1 MNSLRNVLETGRL
14 VVVTGSGGVGKTTMS
29 AALGAF
35 AASQYNRR
43 VLVLTVDPARRLA
56 DALGLESFGNAVVEI
71 ESSALVRNGV
81 SPAGRMFAAMIDTK
95 ASWDELITRCAPNAE
110 VRDKVLSN
118 KLYRNLTERFV
129 NSHDYIA
136 MERLFEAQQSNDYD
150 LVIVDTPPSRNALDV
165 LDAPRRMKEFF
176 ASRLLKLLT
185 SQAQSRLFSLAS
197 KPFFLVADR
206 ILGARFLSDI
216 TEFFTLFRT
225 MEDGFVK
232 RANEVEAVLKQQDTS
247 FMVVTTLESGPLH
260 EAEFLIDALRERGFS
275 LNTVIANRVTP
286 QELVS
291 QAQAAL
297 IKLEASIQDPP
308 FVQAVVQ
315 ATEGVEPT
323 SDQISRVV
331 STIAR
336 KSAEAVRKGQ
346 AEQTTLEDL
355 RARSKDA
362 QAELCIC
369 AISGADIAR
378 ATALVALGESV
389 HPA

>member
-1 MNSLRNVLETGRL
+1 
-14 VVVTGSGGVGKTTMS
+14 
-29 AALGAF
+29 
-35 AASQYNRR
+35 

-71 ESSALVRNGV
+71 ESSALARNGV
-81 SPAGRMFAAMIDTK
+81 PPAGRMFAAMIDTK

-185 SQAQSRLFSLAS
+185 SQAQSRLFSLAA

-247 FMVVTTLESGPLH
+247 FMVVTTLESAPLH

-297 IKLEASIQDPP
+297 NKLEASIQDSS
-308 FVQAVVQ
+308 FVQAVVK
-315 ATEGVEPT
+315 ATEAVEPT
-323 SDQISRVV
+323 AGQISRVV

-336 KSAEAVRKGQ
+336 KSAEAVRRGE
-346 AEQTTLEDL
+346 AEQSTLDAL
-355 RARSKDA
+355 RKRSA
-362 QAELCIC
+362 GSQAELFIC
-369 AISGADIAR
+369 AISGAEIAR

-389 HPA
+389 RPA

>member
-1 MNSLRNVLETGRL
+1 MNTLRNVLENGRL

-29 AALGAF
+29 AALGAY

-81 SPAGRMFAAMIDTK
+81 PPAGRMFAAMIDTK
-95 ASWDELITRCAPNAE
+95 ASWDELIARCAPNAD

-136 MERLFEAQQSNDYD
+136 MERLFEAQQSNAYD

-185 SQAQSRLFSLAS
+185 SQAQSRLFSLAA
-197 KPFFLVADR
+197 KPFFIVADR

-247 FMVVTTLESGPLH
+247 FMVVTTLESAPLH

-297 IKLEASIQDPP
+297 NRLEASIQEPS

-315 ATEGVEPT
+315 ATEGAEPT
-323 SDQISRVV
+323 ADQISRVV

-336 KSAEAVRKGQ
+336 KSADAVRKGQ
-346 AEQTTLEDL
+346 AELSTLETL
-355 RARSKDA
+355 RNRSAGA
-362 QAELCIC
+362 QAELCMC
-369 AISGADIAR
+369 AISGAEIAR

-389 HPA
+389 RPA

>member
-1 MNSLRNVLETGRL
+1 
-14 VVVTGSGGVGKTTMS
+14 
-29 AALGAF
+29 
-35 AASQYNRR
+35 
-43 VLVLTVDPARRLA
+43 
-56 DALGLESFGNAVVEI
+56 
-71 ESSALVRNGV
+71 
-81 SPAGRMFAAMIDTK
+81 MFAAMIDTK

-185 SQAQSRLFSLAS
+185 SQAQSRLFSLAA

-247 FMVVTTLESGPLH
+247 FMVVTTLESAPLH

-297 IKLEASIQDPP
+297 NKLEASIQDPS
-308 FVQAVVQ
+308 FVQAVVK
-315 ATEGVEPT
+315 ATEAVEPT
-323 SDQISRVV
+323 AGQISRVV

-336 KSAEAVRKGQ
+336 KSAEAVRRGE
-346 AEQTTLEDL
+346 AEQSTLDAL
-355 RARSKDA
+355 RKRSA
-362 QAELCIC
+362 GSQAELCIC
-369 AISGADIAR
+369 AISGAEITR

-389 HPA
+389 RPA

>member
-1 MNSLRNVLETGRL
+1 MNSLRNVLESGRL

-29 AALGAF
+29 AALGAY

-71 ESSALVRNGV
+71 ESSALMRNGV
-81 SPAGRMFAAMIDTK
+81 PPAGRMFAAMIDTK

-225 MEDGFVK
+225 MEDGFVE

-297 IKLEASIQDPP
+297 IKLEASIQDPS

>member
-1 MNSLRNVLETGRL
+1 MNTLRNVLENGRL

-29 AALGAF
+29 AALGAY

-71 ESSALVRNGV
+71 ESSALARNGV
-81 SPAGRMFAAMIDTK
+81 PPAGRMFAAMIDTK
-95 ASWDELITRCAPNAE
+95 ASWDELITRCAPNAD

-136 MERLFEAQQSNDYD
+136 MERLFEAQQSNAYD

-185 SQAQSRLFSLAS
+185 SQAQSRLFSLAA

-247 FMVVTTLESGPLH
+247 FMVVTTLESAPLH
-260 EAEFLIDALRERGFS
+260 EAEFLIDALRQRGFS

-297 IKLEASIQDPP
+297 NRLEASIQDPS

-315 ATEGVEPT
+315 ATEGAEPT
-323 SDQISRVV
+323 ADQISRVV

-336 KSAEAVRKGQ
+336 KSADAVRKGQ
-346 AEQTTLEDL
+346 AELSTLETL
-355 RARSKDA
+355 RNRSAGA
-362 QAELCIC
+362 QAELCMC
-369 AISGADIAR
+369 AISGAEIAR

-389 HPA
+389 RPA

>member
-1 MNSLRNVLETGRL
+1 MNSLRSVLESGRL
-14 VVVTGSGGVGKTTMS
+14 LVVTGSGGVGKTTMS
-29 AALGAF
+29 AALGAY
-35 AASQYNRR
+35 AASNYNRR

-71 ESSALVRNGV
+71 ESAALARNGV
-81 SPAGRMFAAMIDTK
+81 PPAGRMFAAMIDTK
-95 ASWDELITRCAPNAE
+95 ASWDELITRCAPNDD

-185 SQAQSRLFSLAS
+185 SQAQSRLFSLAA

-232 RANEVEAVLKQQDTS
+232 RANEVEAVLKHQDTS
-247 FMVVTTLESGPLH
+247 FMVVTTLESAPLH
-260 EAEFLIDALRERGFS
+260 EAEFLIDALRQRGFS

-286 QELVS
+286 QELVL

-297 IKLEASIQDPP
+297 NKLEASIQDPS
-308 FVQAVVQ
+308 FVQAVVK
-315 ATEGVEPT
+315 ATEAVEPT
-323 SDQISRVV
+323 AGQISRVI

-336 KSAEAVRKGQ
+336 KSAEAVRKG
-346 AEQTTLEDL
+346 ESELSTLEAL
-355 RARSKDA
+355 RSRSTDS

-369 AISGADIAR
+369 AISGAEITR

-389 HPA
+389 RPA

>member
-1 MNSLRNVLETGRL
+1 MNTLRNVLENGRL

-29 AALGAF
+29 AALGAY

-81 SPAGRMFAAMIDTK
+81 PPAGRMFAAMIDTK
-95 ASWDELITRCAPNAE
+95 ASWDELITRCAPNAD

-185 SQAQSRLFSLAS
+185 SQAQSRLFSLAA

-232 RANEVEAVLKQQDTS
+232 RANEVEAVLKQHDTS
-247 FMVVTTLESGPLH
+247 FMVVTTLESAPLH
-260 EAEFLIDALRERGFS
+260 EAEFLIDALRQRGFL

-297 IKLEASIQDPP
+297 NKLEASIQDHS
-308 FVQAVVQ
+308 FVQAVVKS
-315 ATEGVEPT
+315 TEAVEPT
-323 SDQISRVV
+323 AGQISRVV

-336 KSAEAVRKGQ
+336 KSAEAVRKGE
-346 AEQTTLEDL
+346 AERSTLEAL
-355 RARSKDA
+355 RKRSA
-362 QAELCIC
+362 GSQAELCIC
-369 AISGADIAR
+369 AISGAEIAR

>member
-1 MNSLRNVLETGRL
+1 M
-14 VVVTGSGGVGKTTMS
+14 
-29 AALGAF
+29 
-35 AASQYNRR
+35 
-43 VLVLTVDPARRLA
+43 
-56 DALGLESFGNAVVEI
+56 
-71 ESSALVRNGV
+71 RNGV
-81 SPAGRMFAAMIDTK
+81 PPAGRMFAAMIDTK

-297 IKLEASIQDPP
+297 IKLEASIQDPS

-323 SDQISRVV
+323 ADQISRVV

-346 AEQTTLEDL
+346 AELATLETL
-355 RARSKDA
+355 RKRSTDA

>member
-1 MNSLRNVLETGRL
+1 MSSLRNVLEHGRL

-29 AALGAF
+29 AALGAY

-81 SPAGRMFAAMIDTK
+81 PPAGHMFAAMIDTK

-136 MERLFEAQQSNDYD
+136 MERLFEAQQSNAYD

-185 SQAQSRLFSLAS
+185 SQAQSRLFSLAA

-247 FMVVTTLESGPLH
+247 FMVVTTLESAPLH
-260 EAEFLIDALRERGFS
+260 EAEFLIDALRQRGFS

-297 IKLEASIQDPP
+297 NKLEVSIQDPS

-315 ATEGVEPT
+315 ATAGVEPT
-323 SDQISRVV
+323 ADQISRVI

-346 AEQTTLEDL
+346 AELSTLETL
-355 RARSKDA
+355 RIRSAGA

-369 AISGADIAR
+369 AISGAEIAR

-389 HPA
+389 RPA

>member
-1 MNSLRNVLETGRL
+1 MSSLRNVLENGRL

-71 ESSALVRNGV
+71 EESALTHNGV
-81 SPAGRMFAAMIDTK
+81 PPAGRMFAAMIDTK
-95 ASWDELITRCAPNAE
+95 ASWDELIMRCAPNAD

-232 RANEVEAVLKQQDTS
+232 RANEVEDVLKQQDTS
-247 FMVVTTLESGPLH
+247 FMVVTTLESSPMH
-260 EAEFLIDALRERGFS
+260 EAEFLIDALCERGFS

-286 QELVS
+286 RELVS

-297 IKLEASIQDPP
+297 TKLDASIQDPA

-323 SDQISRVV
+323 ADQISRVV

-336 KSAEAVRKGQ
+336 KAAEAVRKGK
-346 AEQTTLEDL
+346 AEQTTLDAL
-355 RARSKDA
+355 HKRSADS
-362 QAELCIC
+362 QAELCLC
-369 AISGADIAR
+369 VISGAEISR
-378 ATALVALGESV
+378 ASALIALGESV

>member
-1 MNSLRNVLETGRL
+1 MNTLRNVLENGRL

-29 AALGAF
+29 AALGAY

-71 ESSALVRNGV
+71 ESSALARNGV
-81 SPAGRMFAAMIDTK
+81 PPAGRMFAAMIDTK
-95 ASWDELITRCAPNAE
+95 ASWDELITRCAPNAD

-136 MERLFEAQQSNDYD
+136 MERLFEAQQSNAYD

-185 SQAQSRLFSLAS
+185 SQAQSRLFSLAA
-197 KPFFLVADR
+197 KPFFIVADR

-247 FMVVTTLESGPLH
+247 FMVVTTLESAPLH

-297 IKLEASIQDPP
+297 NRLEASIQEPS

-315 ATEGVEPT
+315 ATEGAEPT
-323 SDQISRVV
+323 ADQISRVV

-336 KSAEAVRKGQ
+336 KSADAVRKGQ
-346 AEQTTLEDL
+346 AELSTLETL
-355 RARSKDA
+355 RNRSAGA
-362 QAELCIC
+362 QAELCMC
-369 AISGADIAR
+369 AISGAEIAR

-389 HPA
+389 RPA

>member
-1 MNSLRNVLETGRL
+1 MSSLRNVLENGRL

-29 AALGAF
+29 AALGAY

-71 ESSALVRNGV
+71 ESSALARNGV
-81 SPAGRMFAAMIDTK
+81 PPAGRMFAAMIDTK
-95 ASWDELITRCAPNAE
+95 ASWDELITRCAPTAD

-185 SQAQSRLFSLAS
+185 SQAQSRLFSIAA
-197 KPFFLVADR
+197 KPFFLVANR

-247 FMVVTTLESGPLH
+247 FMVVTTLESAPLH
-260 EAEFLIDALRERGFS
+260 EAEFLIDALRQRGFS

-297 IKLEASIQDPP
+297 NKLEASIQNPS
-308 FVQAVVQ
+308 FVQAVMQ
-315 ATEGVEPT
+315 ATEAVEPT
-323 SDQISRVV
+323 AGQISRVV

-336 KSAEAVRKGQ
+336 KSAEAVRKGE
-346 AEQTTLEDL
+346 AEQSTLNAL
-355 RARSKDA
+355 RKRSVGS
-362 QAELCIC
+362 QTELCIC
-369 AISGADIAR
+369 AISGAEIAR

>member
-1 MNSLRNVLETGRL
+1 MNTLRNVLENGRL

-29 AALGAF
+29 AALGAY

-71 ESSALVRNGV
+71 ESSALARNGV
-81 SPAGRMFAAMIDTK
+81 PPAGRMFAAMIDTK
-95 ASWDELITRCAPNAE
+95 ASWDELITRCAPNAD

-136 MERLFEAQQSNDYD
+136 MERLFEAQQSNAYD

-185 SQAQSRLFSLAS
+185 SQAQSRLFSLAA
-197 KPFFLVADR
+197 KPFFIVADR

-247 FMVVTTLESGPLH
+247 FMVVTTLESAPLH
-260 EAEFLIDALRERGFS
+260 EAEFLFDALRQRGIS

-297 IKLEASIQDPP
+297 NRLEASIQEPS

-315 ATEGVEPT
+315 ATEGAEPT
-323 SDQISRVV
+323 ADQISRVV

-346 AEQTTLEDL
+346 AELSTLETL
-355 RARSKDA
+355 RNRSAGA
-362 QAELCIC
+362 QAELCMC
-369 AISGADIAR
+369 AISGAEIAR

-389 HPA
+389 RPA

>member
-1 MNSLRNVLETGRL
+1 MSSLRNVLEHGRL

-29 AALGAF
+29 AALGAY

-81 SPAGRMFAAMIDTK
+81 PPAGHMFAAMIDTK

-136 MERLFEAQQSNDYD
+136 MERLFEAQQSIAYD

-185 SQAQSRLFSLAS
+185 SQAQSRLFSLAA

-247 FMVVTTLESGPLH
+247 FMVVTTLESAPLH
-260 EAEFLIDALRERGFS
+260 EAEFLIDALRQRGFS

-297 IKLEASIQDPP
+297 NKLEVSIQDPS

-315 ATEGVEPT
+315 ATAGVEPT
-323 SDQISRVV
+323 ADQISRVI

-346 AEQTTLEDL
+346 AELSTLETL
-355 RARSKDA
+355 RIRSAGA

-369 AISGADIAR
+369 AISGAEIAR

-389 HPA
+389 RPA

>member
-1 MNSLRNVLETGRL
+1 MSSLRTVLESGRL

-71 ESSALVRNGV
+71 EPSALARDGM

-95 ASWDELITRCAPNAE
+95 ASWDELIERCAPNAD

-129 NSHDYIA
+129 HSHDYIA
-136 MERLFEAQQSNDYD
+136 MERLFEAQQSPDFD

-185 SQAQSRLFSLAS
+185 TQAQSRLFSLAA

-206 ILGARFLSDI
+206 ILGARFLTDI

-232 RANEVEAVLKQQDTS
+232 RANQVEAVLKQHDTS
-247 FMVVTTLESGPLH
+247 FVVVTTLESAPLH
-260 EAEFLIDALRERGFS
+260 EAEFLIDALRVRGYS

-286 QELVS
+286 QALV
-291 QAQAAL
+291 AEAEAAL
-297 IKLEASIQDPP
+297 SRLEMSIQDPS
-308 FVQAVVQ
+308 FVQEVVK
-315 ATEGVEPT
+315 ATEDAEP
-323 SDQISRVV
+323 SAEQISRVV
-331 STIAR
+331 STISR
-336 KSAEAVRKGQ
+336 RSAEAVRKGL
-346 AEQTTLEDL
+346 AEQATLDVLCNGSAE
-355 RARSKDA
+355 S

-369 AISGADIAR
+369 AIRSAEITR
-378 ATALVALGESV
+378 ATALVALGESI